1 MVPLHLLCVL
11 LFCAV
16 SLSEQLSKTEL
27 KTESLYTMI
36 GHTETIHCVCRN
48 GSLPITYMLFINQTT
63 VGKRTV
69 SGEREAAFNVTIYND
84 TRLGSYKCKANNSQQ
99 CSPYS
104 AGFSFT
110 LQERLLQVHLLPGS
124 LNTMI
129 GHSERILCTCGN
141 GSLPISYTLT
151 LNEVTIDQRTVSEE
165 REATF
170 NVTIFDETRLGPYKC
185 KANNSLKYSLYS
197 DEFSF
202 ILQEQRNQHGYL
214 AWLIPI
220 FILTGILVIIVII
233 RFARRNR
240 GRVDGQEDQFCAV
253 EAMRGTAD
261 KNKSVE
267 DQDVTYCDVV
277 IGRGPASIIKKE
289 ESVEYMQ
296 VSKKSF

>member
-1 MVPLHLLCVL
+1 MAPLHLLCVL

-27 KTESLYTMI
+27 QAESVYTMI

-48 GSLPITYMLFINQTT
+48 ESLPITYMLFINQTT
-63 VGKRTV
+63 VGKSTV
-69 SGEREAAFNVTIYND
+69 SEEREATFNVTVYDD
-84 TRLGSYKCKANNSQQ
+84 TRLGPYKCKANNSLK

-104 AGFSFT
+104 MGFSFI
-110 LQERLLQVHLLPGS
+110 LQDRLLQVDLLPGS
-124 LNTMI
+124 LYTMI
-129 GHSERILCTCGN
+129 GHSETILCTCRN
-141 GSLPISYTLT
+141 GSPPISYTLT

-165 REATF
+165 TEAAF

-185 KANNSLKYSLYS
+185 KANNSLKYRPYS

-220 FILTGILVIIVII
+220 LIMTGILVIIVII
-233 RFARRNR
+233 RFTRSKK
-240 GRVDGQEDQFCAV
+240 GRADGLEDQYCAV
-253 EAMRGTAD
+253 EPMRGIA
-261 KNKSVE
+261 E

-277 IGRGPASIIKKE
+277 IAKGTAYIIKKE

>member
-202 ILQEQRNQHGYL
+202 ILQ
-214 AWLIPI
+214 
-220 FILTGILVIIVII
+220 
-233 RFARRNR
+233 